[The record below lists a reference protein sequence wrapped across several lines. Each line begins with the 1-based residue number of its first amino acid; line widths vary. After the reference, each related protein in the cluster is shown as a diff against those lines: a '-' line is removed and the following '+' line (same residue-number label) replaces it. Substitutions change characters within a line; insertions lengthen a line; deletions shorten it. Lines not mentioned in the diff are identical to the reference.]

1 MTETCCAN
9 FTNIENRYDEIEKEL
24 EKRGI
29 KKVLLICGGSFDRL
43 KLSGYFSK
51 LNDKRE
57 IEFIRF
63 SDFSSN
69 PDIKSALKAKEKYIE
84 NGCQAIIAVG
94 GGSAID
100 TSKCVKLVLSDT
112 MKNENISEN
121 NIPLFAIPTTAGS
134 GSEVTRFAVVYSNN
148 EKLSVSNYLCLPDYV
163 FYDSTLLETLPLYQR
178 ISTALDAF
186 CHCIESIWSINS
198 TETSMMYAKTALE
211 LIIKHMDQYISNSPI
226 GNQKMQEAARYAGMA
241 INISQTT
248 AAHAMSYKLTK
259 MYNIP
264 HGISAGIC
272 LEYVWKHN
280 ISNKNLC
287 CDKRGVGQLEM
298 AFELICDS
306 FGSNDI
312 RDVLSLYKEKLLS
325 FDLPKIKIKSSSD
338 IDALTMA
345 INKDRL
351 KNNPVPITFSEIKS
365 MYERILL

>member
-1 MTETCCAN
+1 MIDTYNAN
-9 FTNIENRYDEIEKEL
+9 FTSIENRYGEIEKEL
-24 EKRGI
+24 KTRNI
-29 KKVLLICGGSFDRL
+29 NKLLLICGGSFDRL
-43 KLSGYFSK
+43 KLSDYFK
-51 LNDKRE
+51 ELNYKSG

-63 SDFSSN
+63 GDFSSN

-84 NGCQAIIAVG
+84 NDCQAIMAVG

-112 MKNENISEN
+112 KNTENSLKSD
-121 NIPLFAIPTTAGS
+121 IPLFVIPTTAGS

-148 EKLSVSNYLCLPDYV
+148 EKLSVSHYLCMPDHV

-178 ISTALDAF
+178 ISTSLDAL

-211 LIIKHMDQYISNSPI
+211 LIIKHIDQYISNSPI
-226 GNQKMQEAARYAGMA
+226 GNKKMQEAARYAGMA

-272 LEYVWKHN
+272 LEHVWKHN
-280 ISNKNLC
+280 IEKKHLC
-287 CDKRGVGQLEM
+287 CDKRGVKQLEK

-306 FGSNDI
+306 YGCNDI
-312 RDVLSLYKEKLLS
+312 RDALSIYKERLS
-325 FDLPKIKIKSSSD
+325 SFGLPKLKIKNSCD
-338 IDALTMA
+338 IDTLTMDV
-345 INKDRL
+345 NKDRL
-351 KNNPVPITFSEIKS
+351 KNSPVPITFSEIKS